1 MIVAD
6 ERNDETS
13 FEQKSPYLKI
23 KTISCGIRLPIYSRY
38 IEDRKGLTSNYYH
51 AINSQLSHEFQVF

>member
-13 FEQKSPYLKI
+13 FEQKSPYLKKI
-23 KTISCGIRLPIYSRY
+23 LKLLVAKLGCQY
-38 IEDRKGLTSNYYH
+38 IAEYLKRPER
-51 AINSQLSHEFQVF
+51 INF

>member
-23 KTISCGIRLPIYSRY
+23 KTISCGIRLPIYSR
-38 IEDRKGLTSNYYH
+38 IFEKTGKD
-51 AINSQLSHEFQVF
+51 

>member
-1 MIVAD
+1 MVAD

-23 KTISCGIRLPIYSRY
+23 KTISCRIRLPIYSR
-38 IEDRKGLTSNYYH
+38 ILEKTGKD
-51 AINSQLSHEFQVF
+51 

>member
-23 KTISCGIRLPIYSRY
+23 KTISCGIRLPIEY
-38 IEDRKGLTSNYYH
+38 IAEYLKRPER
-51 AINSQLSHEFQVF
+51 INF